1 MFPAEL
7 VDGTA
12 IKGSFDTVDW
22 TWRTTG
28 VELSDIAY
36 VDGYIRFTVKKFVKG
51 NASISAYDAQQ
62 HLMLH
67 NWHIWL
73 TDAPQEMGTVA
84 GASSPVFLD
93 RNIGARGDRSQ

>member
-1 MFPAEL
+1 M
-7 VDGTA
+7 
-12 IKGSFDTVDW
+12 
-22 TWRTTG
+22 
-28 VELSDIAY
+28 
-36 VDGYIRFTVKKFVKG
+36 KKFVKG

-62 HLMLH
+62 HLMLY

-93 RNIGARGDRSQ
+93 RNIGAVATDPNDPNS